1 MENLEEVSAE
11 SPTPQLNERLMF
23 ENFVVGDGNQ
33 LAYSAAHAFAE
44 AADDERNV
52 LFIHGDCAT
61 GKTHLAHAT
70 ANRLISNDRNAGIA
84 VLTGESF
91 VSDVVHA
98 YRTRSFGTF
107 RQKYQSLDLLVI
119 DDIDCFTG
127 KARTQEEMINILD
140 SLALRKRKFLAT
152 SSIPLD
158 ELSSGF
164 MSKLLS
170 LLGGGLS
177 VKLSPSTELL
187 IEIAKQKARILNY
200 VLADDAARFL
210 VKSVGSDIRAIE
222 GSLSRIVVYEKI
234 RPLTLDIV
242 QKALIP

>member
-70 ANRLISNDRNAGIA
+70 ANRLISKARNARIA

-91 VSDVVHA
+91 VSDVVNA
-98 YRTRSFGTF
+98 FRTKSFGVF

-119 DDIDCFTG
+119 DDIDCFNG

-140 SLALRKRKFLAT
+140 GLALRNRKFLAT
-152 SSIPLD
+152 SSTSLA
-158 ELSSGF
+158 ELSGGF
-164 MSKLLS
+164 MTKLLS
-170 LLGGGLS
+170 RLGGGLT
-177 VKLSPSTELL
+177 VKLNTSMELQ
-187 IEIAKQKARILNY
+187 IEIAKQKE
-200 VLADDAARFL
+200 L
-210 VKSVGSDIRAIE
+210 VS
-222 GSLSRIVVYEKI
+222 
-234 RPLTLDIV
+234 
-242 QKALIP
+242 